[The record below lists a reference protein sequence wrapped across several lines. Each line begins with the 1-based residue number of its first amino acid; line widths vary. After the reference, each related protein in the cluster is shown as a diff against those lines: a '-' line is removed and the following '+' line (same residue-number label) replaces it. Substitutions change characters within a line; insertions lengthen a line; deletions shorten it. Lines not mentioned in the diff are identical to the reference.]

1 MISENPRVKEG
12 VMANY
17 RIKCEAIRIMDGKDC
32 CPGSAKC
39 KLGETYII
47 GPRTPEPVGM
57 CGRAF
62 HSIHPMAFAMR
73 FSEQMFWEKDKNIE
87 VTCPDG
93 LVVYRLSRI
102 RKD

>member
-1 MISENPRVKEG
+1 MTRDNPRIKEAG
-12 VMANY
+12 MANY
-17 RIKCEAIRIMDGKDC
+17 RIKCEAIRIVNGKEC

-39 KLGETYII
+39 KVGETYII

-62 HSIHPMAFAMR
+62 HSLHPMAFAMR
-73 FSEQMFWEKDKNIE
+73 FSEHMSCEKDKDVEI
-87 VTCPDG
+87 TCPDG
-93 LVVYRLSRI
+93 FVVYRLSRI